1 MKQLKR
7 LRVPDT
13 HRDHSKAF
21 IDLLIEASRHDGHHR
36 PSHTLTT
43 FLDMSFRAVRG
54 QLYHP
59 DTPAWRENEDRF
71 ENTASRLPERALLTE
86 IFAKMLGH
94 MQLAMHAAPNDFIGP
109 IFSEIATSAELGQF
123 FTPPEVSELIARVSL
138 ADMPAK
144 IADPNRKGPI
154 TLLEPTCGVGGMI
167 LAATNVMR
175 EMDVDIANDIQWSA
189 VELDYR
195 AMCAAYLQC
204 AAAGIP
210 AFVYWGNSLTLEIS
224 CVSPTP
230 AALLQRRRP
239 ALAIAAE

>member
-7 LRVPDT
+7 VRVSESQKA
-13 HRDHSKAF
+13 HSKAF
-21 IDLLIEASRHDGHHR
+21 IDLLKEASRHDGHHR
-36 PSHTLTT
+36 LSHTLTT

-54 QLYHP
+54 QLFHP
-59 DTPAWRENEDRF
+59 GTQAWRENEDRF
-71 ENTASRLPERALLTE
+71 EATASRLSERALVTE
-86 IFAKMLGH
+86 LFAKMLGH
-94 MQLAMHAAPNDFIGP
+94 MQLAMHLEPKDFIGP

-123 FTPPEVSELIARVSL
+123 FTPPEVSELIARVTL

-144 IADPNRKGPI
+144 IADPSRTGPI
-154 TLLEPTCGVGGMI
+154 ALLEPTCGVGGMI

-175 EMDVDIANDIQWSA
+175 ELQCDIARDIHWTG

-210 AFVYWGNSLTLEIS
+210 ATIYWGNSLTLDIS
-224 CVSPTP
+224 LVTPTP
-230 AALLQRRRP
+230 AALLQRRP
-239 ALAIAAE
+239 MLAIAAE